1 MLTIQG
7 YLNELK
13 GRIDIKEVAS
23 THLENLKKAE
33 RRVEN
38 PKHHHSFKGS
48 KDDKVRAAYEFIAFL
63 AAGKADYGMSY
74 KDQSL

>member
-1 MLTIQG
+1 MLTIQR

-13 GRIDIKEVAS
+13 GRIDINEVAS

-33 RRVEN
+33 RRVTML
-38 PKHHHSFKGS
+38 KHRYSFEGS
-48 KDDKVRAAYEFIAFL
+48 KDDKVRAAYEFIALL
-63 AAGKADYGMSY
+63 AAGKADYGISY